1 MTRQKNRL
9 KVADELLDRDLTQAQ
24 IAARTGL
31 GLATVCRWLQ
41 VLLDERHVHVCAFE
55 PHPNGGPDAAVY
67 RRGPRPHKFRPK
79 QRRVPTDLDRVHAYR
94 SRLRASG
101 EWEHRLAIKRA
112 RWRADH
118 PRRDALTAALFGG
131 AR

>member
-1 MTRQKNRL
+1 MSSQKNRL
-9 KVADELLDRDLTQAQ
+9 RVADELLDRDLTQAQ

-41 VLLDERHVHVCAFE
+41 VLIDEGHVHVCSFE
-55 PHPNGGPDAAVY
+55 PHPHGGPDAAVY

-79 QRRVPTDLDRVHAYR
+79 TRRVPTDAERTRTHR
-94 SRLRASG
+94 KRLRASG
-101 EWEHRLAIKRA
+101 EWEHRLAMQRA
-112 RWRADH
+112 RYRADR
-118 PRRDALTAALFGG
+118 PRRDPLTAALFGG